1 MRVRARVRTRA
12 CGRGLVSLIIP
23 VKTYFNPGTSL
34 FKNHARACARVCTR
48 VSMGFG
54 FFDNTGQDPNRN
66 TSTQG
71 QIYFKIKGPK
81 APFKKYGA
89 KPQQ

>member
-1 MRVRARVRTRA
+1 MRVRARAHTRA

-34 FKNHARACARVCTR
+34 FKNSAHARTR

-54 FFDNTGQDPNRN
+54 SFENTSQDPNRN

-71 QIYFKIKGPK
+71 QIYLKIKGPK